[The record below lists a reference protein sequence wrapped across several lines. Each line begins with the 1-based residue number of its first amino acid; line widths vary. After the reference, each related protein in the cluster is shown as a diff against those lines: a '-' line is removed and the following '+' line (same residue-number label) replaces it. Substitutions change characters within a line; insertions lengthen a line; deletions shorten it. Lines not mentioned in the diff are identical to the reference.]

1 MLLPL
6 FLNDVAGSE
15 IIVIILVVLIFFGS
29 KSIPGI
35 AKTLGKTLY
44 QIKNASAELQNE
56 IKKSGFDIKED
67 LKISNL
73 IKEQQEEIT
82 RPMDQVYSEI
92 ENTIHYS
99 SESISTEKIIPEKKV
114 VIKEELK
121 PTTKKVEKWFK

>member
-99 SESISTEKIIPEKKV
+99 SDSISTEKIIPEKKV
-114 VIKEELK
+114 VIKEALK
-121 PTTKKVEKWFK
+121 PTTIKVEK

>member
-1 MLLPL
+1 MLIPL
-6 FLNDVAGSE
+6 FLNDIAGSE
-15 IIVIILVVLIFFGS
+15 ILVIIFVVLIFFGS

-92 ENTIHYS
+92 ENTMHYS
-99 SESISTEKIIPEKKV
+99 SESGSTEKIIPENKV

-121 PTTKKVEKWFK
+121 PTTKKVEK

>member
-56 IKKSGFDIKED
+56 ITKSGFDIKED

-121 PTTKKVEKWFK
+121 PTTKKVEK

>member
-82 RPMDQVYSEI
+82 RPMDQVYSDI

-99 SESISTEKIIPEKKV
+99 SQSISTEKIIPENKV

-121 PTTKKVEKWFK
+121 PTTKKVEK

>member
-1 MLLPL
+1 MLIPL
-6 FLNDVAGSE
+6 FLNDIAGSE
-15 IIVIILVVLIFFGS
+15 ILVIIFVVLIFFGS

-99 SESISTEKIIPEKKV
+99 SESISNEKIIPEKKE

-121 PTTKKVEKWFK
+121 PTTKKVEK

>member
-1 MLLPL
+1 MLSPL

-99 SESISTEKIIPEKKV
+99 SENISAEKIIPENKV
-114 VIKEELK
+114 VIKEALK
-121 PTTKKVEKWFK
+121 PTTKKLEK

>member
-67 LKISNL
+67 LKITNL

-99 SESISTEKIIPEKKV
+99 SESISTEKIIAEKKE
-114 VIKEELK
+114 VIKEALK
-121 PTTKKVEKWFK
+121 PTTKKVEK

>member
-121 PTTKKVEKWFK
+121 PTTKKVEK

>member
-1 MLLPL
+1 MLSPL

-15 IIVIILVVLIFFGS
+15 IIVIILVVLIFFVS

-35 AKTLGKTLY
+35 AKTLVKTLY

-99 SESISTEKIIPEKKV
+99 SENISAEKIIPEKKV
-114 VIKEELK
+114 VIEELK
-121 PTTKKVEKWFK
+121 QTTKKVEK

>member
-99 SESISTEKIIPEKKV
+99 SESITTENMIPEKKTE
-114 VIKEELK
+114 IKEELK
-121 PTTKKVEKWFK
+121 STTKKVEK

>member
-92 ENTIHYS
+92 ENTMHYS
-99 SESISTEKIIPEKKV
+99 SQSISNEKTIPEKKV

-121 PTTKKVEKWFK
+121 PTTKKVEK

>member
-99 SESISTEKIIPEKKV
+99 SESISTEKIIAEKKE

-121 PTTKKVEKWFK
+121 PTTKKVGK

>member
-6 FLNDVAGSE
+6 FLNDIAGSE
-15 IIVIILVVLIFFGS
+15 ILVIIFVVLIFFGS

-99 SESISTEKIIPEKKV
+99 SQSISTEKIIPENKV

-121 PTTKKVEKWFK
+121 PTTKKVEK

>member
-99 SESISTEKIIPEKKV
+99 SESITTEKIIAEKKE

-121 PTTKKVEKWFK
+121 PTTKKVEK

>member
-1 MLLPL
+1 MLIPL
-6 FLNDVAGSE
+6 FLNDIAGSE
-15 IIVIILVVLIFFGS
+15 ILVIIFVVLIFFGS

-92 ENTIHYS
+92 ENTMHYS
-99 SESISTEKIIPEKKV
+99 SESGSTEKIIPEKKV

-121 PTTKKVEKWFK
+121 PTTKKVEK

>member
-1 MLLPL
+1 MILPL
-6 FLNDVAGSE
+6 FLNDIAGSE
-15 IIVIILVVLIFFGS
+15 ILVIIFVVLIFFGS

-44 QIKNASAELQNE
+44 QIKNASSELQNE

-92 ENTIHYS
+92 ENTMHYS
-99 SESISTEKIIPEKKV
+99 SENISTEKIIPEKKV
-114 VIKEELK
+114 VIKEALK

>member
-1 MLLPL
+1 MLSPL

-99 SESISTEKIIPEKKV
+99 SESISTEKIIAEKKE

-121 PTTKKVEKWFK
+121 PTTKKVEK

>member
-6 FLNDVAGSE
+6 FLNDIAGSE
-15 IIVIILVVLIFFGS
+15 ILVVIFVVLIFFGS

-73 IKEQQEEIT
+73 IKEHQEEIT

-99 SESISTEKIIPEKKV
+99 SESITTENMIPEKKTE
-114 VIKEELK
+114 IKEALK
-121 PTTKKVEKWFK
+121 PTTKKVEK